1 MLQMIKADPTPIVP
15 QYNKKRNYNDK
26 EEMKR
31 WVGTTIG
38 QSFRGPELDKVQVKL
53 SKKFLKSVN
62 PKLNT
67 YKVPSTT
74 NDFFNPHEKFDFR
87 AKSELKNNDDHEKFV
102 WVDNTRKVGRQR
114 IPQQYLERE
123 EMIRT
128 SMP

>member
-1 MLQMIKADPTPIVP
+1 MIRADPTPIVP

-26 EEMKR
+26 EEMAR

-53 SKKFLKSVN
+53 SKKFLKHVN
-62 PKLNT
+62 PKLTT

-74 NDFFNPHEKFDFR
+74 NDFFNPPEKFNFR
-87 AKSELKNNDDHEKFV
+87 SKSELRNDDNDKFV
-102 WVDNTRKVGRQR
+102 WVDKTRKVGRQK

-123 EMIRT
+123 EMLRT
-128 SMP
+128 SMPQLG